1 MIHELDTEN
10 KVLNNPDGS
19 PMNEEERFE
28 YYTKLQSAINVRW
41 LAERKNKYKDL
52 DSQLE
57 MIWDDIDNGLF
68 GEGVKSGNFY
78 NHVKSIKEQHP
89 KPE

>member
-1 MIHELDTEN
+1 MIHQLDTEN
-10 KVLNNPDGS
+10 KVLTNPDGS
-19 PMNEEERFE
+19 LMNEDERFE
-28 YYTKLQSAINVRW
+28 YYTKLQSAINARW
-41 LAERKNKYKDL
+41 LGERKNKYKDL
-52 DSQLE
+52 DLQLE

-78 NHVKSIKEQHP
+78 NHIKSIKEQYP